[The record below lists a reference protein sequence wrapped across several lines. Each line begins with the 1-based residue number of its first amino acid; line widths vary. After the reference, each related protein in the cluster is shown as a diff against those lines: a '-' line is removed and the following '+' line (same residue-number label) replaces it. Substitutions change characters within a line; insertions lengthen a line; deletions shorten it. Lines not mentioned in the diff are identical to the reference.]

1 MRKTLTYILKSLPFL
16 VLLLILAAVSPAHAG
31 WWSDLKDAAVDAAGE
46 AAAWAL
52 GIDTEDNC
60 VPPTSE
66 TTNCLFCPMFKILF
80 NAGSIVA
87 AKSYSAF
94 SSELGQLVLVFL
106 SVSLALIILRNI
118 AAMGSKD
125 PGALLNDIFKKTFV
139 CIVIYI
145 IIAKDYYNVL
155 NLTLT
160 PIFETGFSFVKS
172 GNTTCASAGGVIGYS
187 GTAGSYAV

>member
-16 VLLLILAAVSPAHAG
+16 VLLLILAAVSPAPAG
-31 WWSDLKDAAVDAAGE
+31 WWSDLKDAAVAAAGE

-80 NAGSIVA
+80 NAGSNVA

-94 SSELGQLVLVFL
+94 SSDLGQLVLVFL
-106 SVSLALIILRNI
+106 SVS
-118 AAMGSKD
+118 
-125 PGALLNDIFKKTFV
+125 
-139 CIVIYI
+139 
-145 IIAKDYYNVL
+145 
-155 NLTLT
+155 
-160 PIFETGFSFVKS
+160 
-172 GNTTCASAGGVIGYS
+172 
-187 GTAGSYAV
+187 

>member
-66 TTNCLFCPMFKILF
+66 TTSCLFCPMFKSSLMR
-80 NAGSIVA
+80 A
-87 AKSYSAF
+87 A
-94 SSELGQLVLVFL
+94 
-106 SVSLALIILRNI
+106 SLRQ
-118 AAMGSKD
+118 
-125 PGALLNDIFKKTFV
+125 
-139 CIVIYI
+139 
-145 IIAKDYYNVL
+145 
-155 NLTLT
+155 NLTVRFL
-160 PIFETGFSFVKS
+160 PNSDSLFWSF
-172 GNTTCASAGGVIGYS
+172 
-187 GTAGSYAV
+187 